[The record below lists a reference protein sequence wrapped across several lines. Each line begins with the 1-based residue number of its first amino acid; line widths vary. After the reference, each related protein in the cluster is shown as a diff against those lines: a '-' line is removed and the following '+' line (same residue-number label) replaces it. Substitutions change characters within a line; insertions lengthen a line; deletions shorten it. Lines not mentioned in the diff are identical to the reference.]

1 MIEYPELFYAAD
13 RNATKAQRLHFNLI
27 RLEYLLLVATGLVAW
42 LGEHY
47 NVASGIFGI
56 AFIFLAAIATVSHF
70 RQADAE
76 WYLSR
81 AMAES
86 VKTISWQFMMRAV
99 PYENTE
105 GTEATEQFTSR
116 LREILSN
123 GANLPIPNS
132 ANPKSQVTEAMLHI
146 RRSNIEERLNT
157 YLEQRVSEQ
166 QNWYIE
172 KAKSNANRATIW
184 YFVVCLT
191 YFTPLVLLVFN
202 AIDMRGSWALVSVF
216 LLIGSGLLGWTRS
229 KRYRELSASYALTAR
244 EIALLRSSV
253 SDVTTDEK
261 LSDFVNSGELVFSRE
276 HTQWVARKFSKPA
289 LDS

>member
-1 MIEYPELFYAAD
+1 M
-13 RNATKAQRLHFNLI
+13 
-27 RLEYLLLVATGLVAW
+27 
-42 LGEHY
+42 
-47 NVASGIFGI
+47 
-56 AFIFLAAIATVSHF
+56 
-70 RQADAE
+70 
-76 WYLSR
+76 
-81 AMAES
+81 
-86 VKTISWQFMMRAV
+86 
-99 PYENTE
+99 
-105 GTEATEQFTSR
+105 
-116 LREILSN
+116 
-123 GANLPIPNS
+123 
-132 ANPKSQVTEAMLHI
+132 
-146 RRSNIEERLNT
+146 
-157 YLEQRVSEQ
+157 
-166 QNWYIE
+166 
-172 KAKSNANRATIW
+172 
-184 YFVVCLT
+184 VCLT